1 MLLEGAKF
9 LRGHCLQGKRG
20 RRHQRICE
28 CSSNPHRRGF
38 SPAAS
43 HSVSLL
49 LLDSEQRPATLLLT
63 RGHSYRAVFRPC
75 ERLPVVQ
82 TWVRSV
88 HENSTRHLNDHIL
101 R

>member
-1 MLLEGAKF
+1 MLLEGATF
-9 LRGHCLQGKRG
+9 LRGHRLQGKRG

-28 CSSNPHRRGF
+28 CSSNPHRSGF

-63 RGHSYRAVFRPC
+63 RGHSYSVVFRPC
-75 ERLPVVQ
+75 
-82 TWVRSV
+82 VRASCRSGAGYV
-88 HENSTRHLNDHIL
+88 LCMKTARGT
-101 R
+101 